1 MKVDKWLARAY
12 YPNRV
17 PDFERNEETLKW
29 LHDLS
34 LISTQRTKE
43 TNALLVAKERRTEEY
58 NHYADWVDT
67 ALKQHGLD
75 LDSMPEETKAAVDEI
90 ADIAMSLNVD
100 PMHATCFDIAKAQ
113 SDQIDAEFEA
123 QLQLNEMESTNES
136 LDDILR
142 QLTTLKKLLEA
153 EKQKNDAQEDTI
165 DEKIAEWTRT
175 TKFIQMKAEEY
186 KSQLKS
192 PKVFLDGFKL
202 IIVYS

>member
-17 PDFERNEETLKW
+17 PEFERNEETLKW

-34 LISTQRTKE
+34 IISTQRTKE
-43 TNALLVAKERRTEEY
+43 TNALLVAQGRMTEEY
-58 NHYADWVDT
+58 NRYADWVDT

-90 ADIAMSLNVD
+90 ADIGMSLNVD
-100 PMHATCFDIAKAQ
+100 PMHTTCHDIVKAQ

-123 QLQLNEMESTNES
+123 QLQLNGVESANES
-136 LDDILR
+136 LDDMLA
-142 QLTTLKKLLEA
+142 QLTSLKKLLEA
-153 EKQKNDAQEDTI
+153 DKQKNEAQEDTI

-192 PKVFLDGFKL
+192 PKVFLNGLEL
-202 IIVYS
+202 IVVYS